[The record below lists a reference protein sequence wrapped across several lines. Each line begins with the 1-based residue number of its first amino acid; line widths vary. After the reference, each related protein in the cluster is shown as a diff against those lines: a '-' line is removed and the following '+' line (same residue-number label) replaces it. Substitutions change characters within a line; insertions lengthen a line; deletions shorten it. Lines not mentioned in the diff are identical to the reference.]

1 MLLKIR
7 GGCCIADAEYIVWG
21 QYFDCFILFSFLKS
35 SINGIFWFLFFRI
48 QRITLP
54 VIPFSLVILEK
65 LLLKRNC
72 GASSACKNRR
82 QYRCLLCAVVLH
94 GMVLESRYNSSNWLL
109 FIFLSGNLVINKW
122 RCCAKTGTL
131 FVSLSLR

>member
-1 MLLKIR
+1 MVAALLMQNTLF
-7 GGCCIADAEYIVWG
+7 GVNLLTALCCSVFLKLVLMV
-21 QYFDCFILFSFLKS
+21 YFDFS
-35 SINGIFWFLFFRI
+35 FRI

-82 QYRCLLCAVVLH
+82 QYRCPLCAVVLH
-94 GMVLESRYNSSNWLL
+94 GLVLESRYNNSNWLL
-109 FIFLSGNLVINKW
+109 FIFLSVNLVINKW

-131 FVSLSLR
+131 FVSLSSR